1 MMRAERLLH
10 LYALRLDAVRP
21 MQFHPIDLA
30 REPDDGDGGP
40 IWNMSKEILMPK
52 STFAGHPLH
61 PMLIVAPAALLPFGF
76 ILDAMHSSTHKASYS
91 NAAYYS
97 LVGGLIGGAAAAA
110 AGVMDYLTIEPETDV
125 KRTANMHAI
134 LNSGALAM
142 TAANVMMRKDQP
154 AHAGGSLAL
163 AGLAALGV
171 LVSGWF
177 GGRMV
182 YEQGMRV
189 KGVSPV
195 EHVPELEMPGGKWT
209 EKMMM
214 KEEEMAPRGGPQ
226 LQ

>member
-1 MMRAERLLH
+1 VLRA
-10 LYALRLDAVRP
+10 
-21 MQFHPIDLA
+21 QFQQIELT
-30 REPDDGDGGP
+30 REPDAGDGGP
-40 IWNMSKEILMPK
+40 IRNMSKETVMPK

-97 LVGGLIGGAAAAA
+97 LVGGLVGGVAAAA

-163 AGLAALGV
+163 AGIAALGV

-195 EHVPELEMPGGKWT
+195 EHAPEVDLPGGKWT
-209 EKMMM
+209 EKMML
-214 KEEEMAPRGGPQ
+214 KEEAMVPRGGPR